1 MNETLHPGTLTSH
14 PSLLYLSPQSPL
26 TQNRNRAP
34 SARGPQCP
42 TKDLMTQTATAL
54 LTPKKNEISNSR
66 GNVFLYYPLTTGL
79 NCPKLKFPQMNEAVT
94 RRKGNQCSDPLNGG
108 SFQKG
113 AHETMM
119 NFKEV
124 LE

>member
-1 MNETLHPGTLTSH
+1 
-14 PSLLYLSPQSPL
+14 
-26 TQNRNRAP
+26 
-34 SARGPQCP
+34 
-42 TKDLMTQTATAL
+42 MTQTATAL
-54 LTPKKNEISNSR
+54 LTPKENEISNSR
-66 GNVFLYYPLTTGL
+66 GNVFLSYPLTKGL
-79 NCPKLKFPQMNEAVT
+79 NCPQLRFPQMNEAVT

-113 AHETMM
+113 AHETLM